1 VNPPG
6 GGGPN
11 PAPVNPSD
19 RQSADSID
27 QVSRALGEWT
37 LAAMAEE
44 DPSFAA
50 RNGPEAMRLWRG
62 EMKSRVQHLAE
73 AVACGCPEIF
83 ARNVCWSRE
92 AFEARDLP
100 ISDLSASLERLR
112 SVIRDQLPSPI
123 ASRCD
128 VAIEAGLARLAE
140 SKPCRSDRAVNEAP
154 EPIAGED
161 EDATAA
167 RLYLLH
173 LLERQEEEAARVVLE
188 MQERGRGTTAIY
200 ERVLSPALAE
210 IGRMWH
216 LREATVAD
224 EHFATG
230 ATRMIMAELR
240 RHAPREAR
248 NGRSCL
254 CTAVGG
260 DLHDLGIRMVADV
273 FEFAGWEAECLGA
286 DMPAEEI
293 VSALESRVTGRFD
306 LLAVA
311 ANTMLGL
318 RPTADLVAAV
328 RESGAG
334 KGVKVLVGGLPFRI
348 APELAKVVG
357 ADGCANSASEA
368 VILADS
374 LLAADPSPTRR

>member
-1 VNPPG
+1 MNPL
-6 GGGPN
+6 
-11 PAPVNPSD
+11 D

-27 QVSRALGEWT
+27 QVSKALVEWT

-44 DPSFAA
+44 DPSFAT
-50 RNGPEAMRLWRG
+50 RNGPEGLRLWRG
-62 EMKSRVQHLAE
+62 ELKSRIQHLAE
-73 AVACGCPEIF
+73 AVACGCPEIL

-100 ISDLSASLERLR
+100 IADLDASLRRLR
-112 SVIRDQLPSPI
+112 SVIEAQLPAPI
-123 ASRCD
+123 ASRSTI
-128 VAIEAGLARLAE
+128 AIDAGLARLAE
-140 SKPCRSDRAVNEAP
+140 AKPVRSDRGVSESS

-161 EDATAA
+161 DDATAA

-173 LLERQEEEAARVVLE
+173 LLERQEEEAARIVLDL
-188 MQERGRGTTAIY
+188 QERGHGTTAIY
-200 ERVLSPALAE
+200 ERVLVPALAE

-216 LREATVAD
+216 LREASVAD

-240 RHAPREAR
+240 RNAPREPR

-286 DMPAEEI
+286 DMPADEI
-293 VSALESRVTGRFD
+293 VAALESRVTGRFD

-311 ANTMLGL
+311 ANTTLGL
-318 RPTADLVAAV
+318 RPTSDLIAAV

-334 KGVKVLVGGLPFRI
+334 KGVRVLVGGLPFRI

-357 ADGCANSASEA
+357 ADGCANSASAA
-368 VILADS
+368 VELADR
-374 LLAADPSPTRR
+374 LLASDPAASRG

>member
-1 VNPPG
+1 VNPF
-6 GGGPN
+6 
-11 PAPVNPSD
+11 D

-27 QVSRALGEWT
+27 QVSKALVEWT

-44 DPSFAA
+44 DPSFAT

-62 EMKSRVQHLAE
+62 ELKNRIQHLAE
-73 AVACGCPEIF
+73 AVACGSPEIL

-100 ISDLSASLERLR
+100 VTDLDASVRCLR
-112 SVIRDQLPSPI
+112 SVIDEQLPASI
-123 ASRCD
+123 ATRCS
-128 VAIEAGLARLAE
+128 VAIDAGLARLAE
-140 SKPCRSDRAVNEAP
+140 AKPCRSDRAVSENP

-173 LLERQEEEAARVVLE
+173 LFERQEEEAARVVLD
-188 MQERGRGTTAIY
+188 MQERGRGTTEIY
-200 ERVLSPALAE
+200 ERVLAPALAE

-216 LREATVAD
+216 LREATIAD

-240 RHAPREAR
+240 RNAPREPR
-248 NGRSCL
+248 IGRSCL

-273 FEFAGWEAECLGA
+273 FEFAGWDSECLGA

-318 RPTADLVAAV
+318 RPTADLIDIV
-328 RESGAG
+328 RGSSVG
-334 KGVKVLVGGLPFRI
+334 KGVRVLVGGLPFRI

-357 ADGCANSASEA
+357 ADGCAHSASAA
-368 VILADS
+368 VELADR
-374 LLAADPSPTRR
+374 LLASQPTPSHG

>member
-1 VNPPG
+1 MNPNAGSGPKRGDVNPL
-6 GGGPN
+6 
-11 PAPVNPSD
+11 D

-27 QVSRALGEWT
+27 QVSKALVEWT

-44 DPSFAA
+44 DPSFAT
-50 RNGPEAMRLWRG
+50 RNGPEALRLWRG
-62 EMKSRVQHLAE
+62 ELKSRIQHLAE
-73 AVACGCPEIF
+73 AVACGCPEIL

-100 ISDLSASLERLR
+100 TADLEASLRRLR
-112 SVIRDQLPSPI
+112 SVIEEQLPAAI
-123 ASRCD
+123 ASRSAVCID
-128 VAIEAGLARLAE
+128 AGLARLGEA
-140 SKPCRSDRAVNEAP
+140 KPCRSDRAVTEP
-154 EPIAGED
+154 SDPIAGED

-173 LLERQEEEAARVVLE
+173 LFEREEEAAARVVLDL
-188 MQERGRGTTAIY
+188 QERGRGTTSIY
-200 ERVLSPALAE
+200 ERILAPALAE

-240 RHAPREAR
+240 RNAPREPR
-248 NGRSCL
+248 VGRSCL

-273 FEFAGWEAECLGA
+273 FEFAGWDAECLGA

-293 VSALESRVTGRFD
+293 VAALESRVTGRFD

-318 RPTADLVAAV
+318 RPTADLIAAV

-357 ADGCANSASEA
+357 ADGCANSASAA
-368 VILADS
+368 VALADR
-374 LLAADPSPTRR
+374 LLASQPTPSHG

>member
-1 VNPPG
+1 MNPIAG
-6 GGGPN
+6 AGPN
-11 PAPVNPSD
+11 AGPVNPTD

-27 QVSRALGEWT
+27 QVSRALAEWT
-37 LAAMAEE
+37 LAAMAEA

-50 RNGPEAMRLWRG
+50 RNGPEALRLWRG

-92 AFEARDLP
+92 AFEARAIPLTDL
-100 ISDLSASLERLR
+100 ASSLDQLR
-112 SVIRDQLPSPI
+112 GVIRDQLPAAI

-140 SKPCRSDRAVNEAP
+140 STPCRSDRAVSEP
-154 EPIAGED
+154 SEPIAGED
-161 EDATAA
+161 DDATAA

-173 LLERQEEEAARVVLE
+173 LLERQEEDAAKIVLDL
-188 MQERGRGTTAIY
+188 QERGRGTTSIY
-200 ERVLSPALAE
+200 ERVISPALAE

-240 RHAPREAR
+240 RHAPREPR

-293 VSALESRVTGRFD
+293 VGALESRVTGRFD

-311 ANTMLGL
+311 ANTMLGM

-328 RESGAG
+328 RESDAG
-334 KGVKVLVGGLPFRI
+334 KGIRVLVGGLPFRI
-348 APELAKVVG
+348 APELARVVG
-357 ADGCANSASEA
+357 ADGCAHSASAA
-368 VILADS
+368 VTMADS
-374 LLAADPSPTRR
+374 LLASNPSPARG

>member
-1 VNPPG
+1 VNPSG
-6 GGGPN
+6 GVGPK
-11 PAPVNPSD
+11 AGPVNPSD
-19 RQSADSID
+19 RQAADAID
-27 QVSRALGEWT
+27 QVSKALAEWT
-37 LAAMAEE
+37 LAALAEE
-44 DPSFAA
+44 DPSFAV

-62 EMKSRVQHLAE
+62 EMRNRIQHLAE
-73 AVACGCPEIF
+73 AVACGVPEIF

-100 ISDLSASLERLR
+100 IADLVASLHRLR
-112 SVIRDQLPSPI
+112 AVVADQLPAPI
-123 ASRCD
+123 AARCEK
-128 VAIEAGLARLAE
+128 AIDAGLARVAE
-140 SKPCRSDRAVNEAP
+140 TKPCRSDRAVSESP
-154 EPIAGED
+154 EPIAGEG

-173 LLERQEEEAARVVLE
+173 LLERQEEEAARIVLDL
-188 MQERGRGTTAIY
+188 QERGRGTTAIY
-200 ERVLSPALAE
+200 ERVLAPALAE

-240 RHAPREAR
+240 RHAPREPR
-248 NGRSCL
+248 NGRACL

-286 DMPAEEI
+286 DMPADEI

-318 RPTADLVAAV
+318 RPTADLVSSV
-328 RESGAG
+328 KSSGAG
-334 KGVKVLVGGLPFRI
+334 QGVKVLVGGLPFRL
-348 APELAKVVG
+348 APELVSVVG
-357 ADGCANSASEA
+357 ADGCANSASAA
-368 VILADS
+368 VELADR
-374 LLAADPSPTRR
+374 LLAKDASTATG